1 MVGFVGG
8 SMCAT
13 LLIFSILGI
22 VAFLSSVAAHLQIAQ
37 VVSHVIVRI
46 RSYNKVRMSLSG
58 AIY

>member
-1 MVGFVGG
+1 
-8 SMCAT
+8 MCAT